1 MCHSLANLNL
11 TNPLMG
17 SPTLLTVV
25 ALGILYYKLN
35 SKSLLQDGADLN
47 FLLYGKLELDS
58 SAMRLS
64 VDKLCV
70 QKFDTL

>member
-1 MCHSLANLNL
+1 VCYSLANLNL

-25 ALGILYYKLN
+25 ALSILNYKLN
-35 SKSLLQDGADLN
+35 SKGLLQDGADLN
-47 FLLYGKLELDS
+47 FLLHSKLKLDS

-64 VDKLCV
+64 IDKLCV

>member
-1 MCHSLANLNL
+1 VCHSLANLHL

-25 ALGILYYKLN
+25 ALGILNNKLN
-35 SKSLLQDGADLN
+35 SKGLLQDGADLN
-47 FLLYGKLELDS
+47 FLLHGKFKLDS

-64 VDKLCV
+64 VNKFCV